1 MATAA
6 RARRAATA
14 ETAEKAERVD
24 PLETAILAACGGDV
38 HLARGYV
45 LARERGLLGT
55 AVCLGEEGGPE
66 HAEIWETPSGSEP
79 GRRYRLR
86 VEHASGRVKCPCTA
100 SVYGNPACAHR
111 GAVVYALYQR
121 AVERNAAARSFAEW
135 GFWDGVQGV
144 TYA

>member
-1 MATAA
+1 MATAVKA
-6 RARRAATA
+6 VKRATQA
-14 ETAEKAERVD
+14 D
-24 PLETAILAACGGDV
+24 PLEAAILAACGGDV
-38 HLARGYV
+38 DLLRSYQ

-66 HAEIWETPSGSEP
+66 RAEIWETPSGSEP

-86 VEHASGRVKCPCTA
+86 VEHAYGRVRCACVA
-100 SVYGNPACAHR
+100 SSYGNPACAHR
-111 GAVVYALYQR
+111 GSVVYAMHRR
-121 AVERNAAARSFAEW
+121 AAEERAAARDFAAW